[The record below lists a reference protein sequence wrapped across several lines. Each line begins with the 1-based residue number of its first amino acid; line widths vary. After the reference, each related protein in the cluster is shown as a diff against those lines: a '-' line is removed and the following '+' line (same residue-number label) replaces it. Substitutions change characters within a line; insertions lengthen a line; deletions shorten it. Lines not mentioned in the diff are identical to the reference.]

1 LFLSQGKCDALPAA
15 SGEESIVSSRRVVIT
30 GLGLISPVGNTVD
43 SAWDAICNG
52 RSGIGPITAFDVSEL
67 GTRIAGEIRDF
78 EVTDYIS
85 GKEARRYDRFLHYG
99 LAAAKDAMTE
109 AGLDGDAHGVNPE
122 RVGFAIGSGIG
133 GISSIEENMLIY
145 RDKGPRRVS
154 PFYIPG
160 SISNMVGGVLSINY
174 GFKGPNISVV
184 SACTTSTHNIGIA
197 ARLIK
202 YGDAE
207 VMIAGGAEF
216 ATTPT
221 AMAGFISAKAM
232 SVRNDDPGAASR
244 PWDRDR
250 DGFVLSNGAGMVV
263 VEELEHAR
271 RRGATI
277 YGEIA
282 GFGMSGDAHH
292 MTAPPEDGEGA
303 ARCMEIA
310 MRDAG
315 IDLEAVH
322 YINAHGTSTPLGD
335 RAESDAIKTVFGE
348 HARQLAISSTKS
360 MTGHLLGA
368 AGSTETIFTL
378 LAMRDGIAPPTIN
391 LEHPGEGCDLDY
403 VPNVAREMQIDVALS
418 NSFGFGGTN
427 GTLVFSKLRS

>member
-1 LFLSQGKCDALPAA
+1 
-15 SGEESIVSSRRVVIT
+15 
-30 GLGLISPVGNTVD
+30 VGNTVPA
-43 SAWDAICNG
+43 AWDAICNG
-52 RSGIGPITAFDVSEL
+52 RSGIGPITAFDVSQL

-85 GKEARRYDRFLHYG
+85 GKEARRYDRFMHYG
-99 LAAAKDAMTE
+99 LAAAQEAMTE
-109 AGLDGDAHGVNPE
+109 AGLADPGHGVNPE
-122 RVGFAIGSGIG
+122 RVGFAIGAGIG

-160 SISNMVGGVLSINY
+160 SIVNMVGGVLSIKY
-174 GFKGPNISVV
+174 GFKGPNLSVV
-184 SACTTSTHNIGIA
+184 TACTTSTHNIGLA

-207 VMIAGGAEF
+207 VMVAGGAEF

-232 SVRNDDPGAASR
+232 SERNDDPTAASR

-250 DGFVLSNGAGMVV
+250 DGFVLANGSGMVV

-271 RRGATI
+271 RRGAKI
-277 YGEIA
+277 YAEIS
-282 GFGMSGDAHH
+282 GFGMSGDAYH

-303 ARCMEIA
+303 ARCMQIA
-310 MRDAG
+310 LRDAG
-315 IDLEAVH
+315 IDGREVD

-348 HARQLAISSTKS
+348 HAYRLAVSSTKS
-360 MTGHLLGA
+360 MTGHLLGS
-368 AGSTETIFTL
+368 AGSTEAIFTM

-403 VPNVAREMQIDVALS
+403 VPNTARDLQIDVALS

>member
-1 LFLSQGKCDALPAA
+1 
-15 SGEESIVSSRRVVIT
+15 
-30 GLGLISPVGNTVD
+30 VGNTVAA
-43 SAWDAICNG
+43 AWDAIRNG

-67 GTRIAGEIRDF
+67 GTRIAGEIKDF
-78 EVTDYIS
+78 EVSDHIS
-85 GKEARRYDRFLHYG
+85 AKEARRYDRFMHYG
-99 LAAAKDAMTE
+99 LAAAQQAMQDS
-109 AGLDGDAHGVNPE
+109 GLSEGHGSVDPN

-133 GISSIEENMLIY
+133 GISSIEESMLIY
-145 RDKGPRRVS
+145 RDKGPRRIS

-160 SISNMVGGVLSINY
+160 SISNMVGGVLSIKY

-202 YGDAE
+202 YGDAD
-207 VMIAGGAEF
+207 VMVAGGAEF

-232 SVRNDDPGAASR
+232 TERNDDPAAASR

-250 DGFVLSNGAGMVV
+250 DGFVLSNGSGMVV

-271 RRGATI
+271 RRGAPI

-310 MRDAG
+310 LRDARIEPG
-315 IDLEAVH
+315 KVH

-335 RAESDAIKTVFGE
+335 RAESDAIKTVFGD
-348 HARQLAISSTKS
+348 HAWCLAVSSTKS

-368 AGSTETIFTL
+368 AGSTEAIFTL
-378 LAMRDGIAPPTIN
+378 LAMRDSIAPPTIN

-403 VPNVAREMQIDVALS
+403 VPNTARDMRIDVAMS

-427 GTLVFSKLRS
+427 GTLVFSKLQS